1 MRLPGQHFAGLQERA
16 SRMRRL
22 ILLSGLI
29 VVTET
34 LQSAGPL
41 VRKAPGKWE
50 LVAMMAGLMAL
61 NALAIDIMLPGL
73 KQIGASLGVEAEN
86 QHQFIITSYVLG
98 FGVAQLAYGP
108 LADRFGRKLPLL
120 VGLVIYFIG
129 AVFCAFVPSFTMM
142 LVVRFCQGL
151 GAAAT
156 RVISVAVVRDLYGGR
171 KMAEIMSLI
180 MMVFM
185 IIPVIAPSI
194 GQTIM
199 LFGDWHLVFVFLGLA
214 ALGNFFWV
222 TFRLPETQHPED
234 VIELTPKAVL
244 HSFAYVLSNR
254 VALFYTLATTFI
266 MACIFGF
273 VTSAQQ
279 VYVDIY
285 GLGTLFPLA
294 FAGIGIIMAGS
305 SLANSRIVGRI
316 GMRRLSHGALIGFVV
331 TNGVWLAI
339 DLIFAGTMPFFVF
352 YVIFAVAWFQF
363 GWIAPNFNALA
374 MEPLGH
380 VAGAASSI
388 LGFASTAGSAL
399 LGAVIG
405 LSFNGTT
412 TPMIAGFFI
421 FGVIALGFTLIAE
434 KGKLMQ
440 PHNPEV

>member
-1 MRLPGQHFAGLQERA
+1 M
-16 SRMRRL
+16 
-22 ILLSGLI
+22 
-29 VVTET
+29 
-34 LQSAGPL
+34 

-98 FGVAQLAYGP
+98 FGIAQLAYGP

-120 VGLVIYFIG
+120 VGLAIYFAG
-129 AVFCAFVPSFTMM
+129 AVTCAFVPTFTA
-142 LVVRFCQGL
+142 LLLVRFCQGL

-199 LFGDWHLVFVFLGLA
+199 FLGDWHLVFVFLGLA

-234 VIELTPKAVL
+234 VIQLTPKAVA
-244 HSFAYVLSNR
+244 HSFLYVLSHR

-279 VYVDIY
+279 VYIDIY
-285 GLGTLFPLA
+285 GLGALFPLA
-294 FAGIGIIMAGS
+294 FAGIGVTMAAS
-305 SLANSRIVGRI
+305 SLANSRIVGKI
-316 GMRRLSHGALIGFVV
+316 GMRRLSHGALIGFVL

-339 DLIFAGTMPFFVF
+339 DLIFAGAMPFVLF
-352 YVIFAVAWFQF
+352 YLIFMIAWFQF

-380 VAGAASSI
+380 VAGAASSV

-399 LGAVIG
+399 LGAMIG

-412 TPMIAGFFI
+412 TPMIAGFFV
-421 FGVIALGFTLIAE
+421 FALVALGLTLIAE
-434 KGKLMQ
+434 KGKLFQ